1 LEPTCGTKGHRFPQ
15 RIKQNRKQ
23 EFKTNQKPFIM
34 NVINPQQVID
44 DFERVL
50 LELTEKRELS
60 LVTTEKAVNICALR
74 CLKSIPPLQQ
84 D

>member
-1 LEPTCGTKGHRFPQ
+1 
-15 RIKQNRKQ
+15 
-23 EFKTNQKPFIM
+23 M